1 MILHLGV
8 ADIPYA
14 HELAPDVGKRDKV
27 PGGTQTTG
35 DVATWLEDKYRVME
49 VFFQEHGGDVAKS
62 LEGSLAGAL
71 ESLLMGA
78 PASLDGFGE
87 ATSEIEAA
95 FKTFLLSGEIERLG
109 IPGVPTQAAIERRSA
124 RFKRGKAKRQR
135 PSFIDTGL
143 YEANFIDWID

>member
-35 DVATWLEDKYRVME
+35 DVATWLEDKYHVME
-49 VFFQEHGGDVAKS
+49 VFFQEHGDDVAKS

-71 ESLLMGA
+71 EALLLGGA
-78 PASLDGFGE
+78 PASLDAFGP
-87 ATSEIEAA
+87 ATMEIHDLFQHFLDSQEIEH
-95 FKTFLLSGEIERLG
+95 LG
-109 IPGVPTQAAIERRSA
+109 IPGVPTKAALMGVNRRRKS
-124 RFKRGKAKRQR
+124 KRGPRR
-135 PSFIDTGL
+135 PSFIDTGIF
-143 YEANFIDWID
+143 EANFFNWID